1 MFIINIFKIWIFNLT
16 LQFILIYREF
26 EDTFQIQLQLDLRK
40 AKFSILSSIH
50 NYTNTIFHLQFC
62 PILRMAYQIFMYI
75 KKKNLQ
81 IFKHLKMRV
90 HSLCLWHFNDSIS
103 QDLEVIFHQY
113 HHAVRNPICPLLIFM
128 SHFIS
133 RVHLR
138 VFLGFIVLVLEK
150 QFWSLWGSMKVVPK
164 SRMTTGWDVNIL
176 MVL

>member
-1 MFIINIFKIWIFNLT
+1 M
-16 LQFILIYREF
+16 EF
-26 EDTFQIQLQLDLRK
+26 EDTFQIFHQLDLRK
-40 AKFSILSSIH
+40 AKFSILSSFH
-50 NYTNTIFHLQFC
+50 NYTNTIFQVLS
-62 PILRMAYQIFMYI
+62 YI
-75 KKKNLQ
+75 KNGISNFYVHKKNNLQ